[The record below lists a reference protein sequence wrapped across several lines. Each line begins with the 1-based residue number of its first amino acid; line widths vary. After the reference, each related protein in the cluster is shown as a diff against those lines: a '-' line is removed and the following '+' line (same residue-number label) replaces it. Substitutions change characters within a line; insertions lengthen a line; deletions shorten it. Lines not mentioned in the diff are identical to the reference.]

1 MGSPT
6 LLDDLEY
13 ESSEDAVTADL
24 PVDDPDT
31 LGEDLGDLAPPGQ
44 EHKLASDIDPA
55 LGVDSVDAIPKGQ
68 PRLAPIGLNAR
79 DRIRA
84 RDLAIQAAALALR
97 NNAAIKYEM
106 DARRWDPIKRNR
118 KAWRGEFGR
127 FQDCSSFATW
137 CLWNG
142 LDHFGVKDIVNGQT
156 WRAGFTG
163 TMLDHGQ
170 RVTRANILRGDLLF
184 YAKNGRINHVTI
196 YIGGGMVISHGQEP
210 GPVKVRMDYRPIV
223 QIRRYIY
230 P

>member
-6 LLDDLEY
+6 LLDDLEF
-13 ESSEDAVTADL
+13 ESNEDAVTADL
-24 PVDDPDT
+24 SVNDPDA

-44 EHKLASDIDPA
+44 AHKLAPEVDP
-55 LGVDSVDAIPKGQ
+55 GVDPVEVIPEAKR
-68 PRLAPIGLNAR
+68 RLAPTGLNAR

-84 RDLAIQAAALALR
+84 RDLAIQAASLALR
-97 NNAAIKYEM
+97 NHAGIHYTM

-118 KAWRGEFGR
+118 KAWRGEFGK

-137 CLWNG
+137 CLWTG
-142 LDHFGVKDIVNGQT
+142 LDHFGVSDIVNGQK

-170 RVTRANILRGDLLF
+170 RVTRANIVRGDLLF
-184 YAKNGRINHVTI
+184 YAGRDGKINHVTI

-210 GPVKVRMDYRPIV
+210 GPVKVRMDYRPIA

>member
-6 LLDDLEY
+6 LLDDLEF

-24 PVDDPDT
+24 PVDDPDV
-31 LGEDLGDLAPPGQ
+31 LGEDLGDLAPAGQ
-44 EHKLASDIDPA
+44 EHKLAPAGDPPP
-55 LGVDSVDAIPKGQ
+55 GVDPVDAMPEQ
-68 PRLAPIGLNAR
+68 RRRLARTGLNAR
-79 DRIRA
+79 ERIRA
-84 RDLAIQAAALALR
+84 RDLTIQAASLALR
-97 NNAAIKYEM
+97 NNAAIHYTM

-142 LDHFGVKDIVNGQT
+142 LDHFGISDIVNGQK

-170 RVTRANILRGDLLF
+170 RISRANITRGDLLF
-184 YAKNGRINHVTI
+184 YAKNGKINHVTI

-210 GPVKVRMDYRPIV
+210 GPVKVRMDYRPIA